1 MARQPSP
8 LLRQR
13 QSVSVIAISH
23 AHRKHRD
30 GRADGGMFAVTA
42 ERSILTLAPGLA
54 VLARLD
60 TATDSEMPGRIAHM
74 ERIALRVLHVQG
86 FLTANERPVTQTS
99 AGMRVTG
106 QTGAS

>member
-1 MARQPSP
+1 M
-8 LLRQR
+8 
-13 QSVSVIAISH
+13 SVIAISH
-23 AHRKHRD
+23 AHRKRRN
-30 GRADGGMFAVTA
+30 GRADGGMFAVSS

-60 TATDSEMPGRIAHM
+60 GATDPGMDGRVAHM